1 MSLERLGL
9 VPLTLLDYPG
19 EVAATLFTY
28 GCNLRC
34 PYCHNANLVEGG
46 IPEDFLLREEIL
58 AFLEKRKRILS
69 GVCITGG
76 EPLIHPDLRQ
86 LIIDIRCRGYRVKL
100 DTNGGFPERLT
111 PLLEE
116 GIIDYVAVDVKIAP
130 ERYRELGGGAED
142 GERLR
147 EVIEILG
154 RYQGSL
160 RVEFRTTVVPGLFD
174 EEDLRRIVELLP
186 AGARYSLGA
195 FRGGNTLD
203 PAYGSVAS
211 PALERLEAMKAVADA
226 AGLECSVRAAGAALV

>member
-9 VPLTLLDYPG
+9 LPLTLLDYPG

-46 IPEDFLLREEIL
+46 IPEDFLLREEVL
-58 AFLEKRKRILS
+58 AFLDKRKNLLS

-76 EPLIHPDLRQ
+76 EPLLHPDLRQ
-86 LIIDIRCRGYRVKL
+86 LLLEIRGRGYKIKL
-100 DTNGGFPERLT
+100 DTNGGFPERLG

-116 GIIDYVAVDVKIAP
+116 GIVDYVAMDVKMAP
-130 ERYRELGGGAED
+130 ERYREIGGSEK
-142 GERLR
+142 EEQKIR
-147 EVIEILG
+147 ESIEILG
-154 RYQGSL
+154 RYMGSPKI
-160 RVEFRTTVVPGLFD
+160 EFRTTVVPGLFD
-174 EEDLRRIVELLP
+174 EEDLKRIVALLP

-195 FRGGNTLD
+195 FRGGETLD
-203 PAYGSVAS
+203 PAYRSVAS
-211 PALERLEAMKAVADA
+211 PALERLEAMKAIADA

>member
-9 VPLTLLDYPG
+9 LPLTLLDYPG

-46 IPEDFLLREEIL
+46 IPGDFLLREEVL
-58 AFLEKRKRILS
+58 AFLDRRKKLLS

-76 EPLIHPDLRQ
+76 EPLLHPDLRQ
-86 LIIDIRCRGYRVKL
+86 LILEIRSRGYRIKL
-100 DTNGGFPERLT
+100 DTNGGFPERLA

-116 GIIDYVAVDVKIAP
+116 GAIDYVAMDVKMAP
-130 ERYRELGGGAED
+130 ERYRELGGGKDE
-142 GERLR
+142 ERKLR
-147 EVIEILG
+147 ESIEILG
-154 RYQGSL
+154 EYRGFL

-203 PAYGSVAS
+203 PAYRSIAS
-211 PALERLEAMKAVADA
+211 PALERLEAMKAFADA

>member
-9 VPLTLLDYPG
+9 LPLTLLDYPG

-46 IPEDFLLREEIL
+46 IPEDFLLREEVL
-58 AFLEKRKRILS
+58 AFLDKRKKLLS

-76 EPLIHPDLRQ
+76 EPLLHRDLRQ
-86 LIIDIRCRGYRVKL
+86 LILEIRSRGFRVKL
-100 DTNGGFPERLT
+100 DTNGGFPERLG

-116 GIIDYVAVDVKIAP
+116 GIIDHVAMDVKLAP
-130 ERYRELGGGAED
+130 ERYREIGGGD
-142 GERLR
+142 R
-147 EVIEILG
+147 EEQKIRESIEVLG
-154 RYQGSL
+154 RYAGAL
-160 RVEFRTTVVPGLFD
+160 GVEFRTTVVPGLFH
-174 EEDLRRIVELLP
+174 EEDLRRIVNLLP

-203 PAYGSVAS
+203 PDYGSIAS
-211 PALERLEAMKAVADA
+211 PALEWLEKMKAVADA
-226 AGLECSVRAAGAALV
+226 AGLECSVRAPGAALV